1 MPPTQG
7 AVVPDFEAVCCDG
20 ETFRS
25 RALSETLGA
34 DGGLLVSTGFVFS
47 AIAENWYKRFEGY
60 GWGSEAVPLL
70 GISRDGP
77 YAQNAFLRRLDAPF
91 RLFADVGGG
100 VSETLGLLTDR
111 HHMANVTTPRRSVFV
126 LDADR
131 AVQYAHVADDWTS
144 PLPREEIGEALGVL

>member
-7 AVVPDFEAVCCDG
+7 EVVPDFEAVCCDG

-25 RALSETLGA
+25 RALSETLGP

-60 GWGSEAVPLL
+60 GWGSESVPLL

-77 YAQNAFLRRLDAPF
+77 YAQNEFLRQNGLPF

-100 VSETLGLLTDR
+100 VSESLGLLTER
-111 HHMANVTTPRRSVFV
+111 HHMANITTPRRSVFV
-126 LDADR
+126 LDPDR
-131 AVQYAHVADDWTS
+131 EVQYVHVAEDWIS
-144 PLPREEIGEALGVL
+144 PLPREEIGAAVDDL

>member
-1 MPPTQG
+1 MPPTRG
-7 AVVPDFEAVCCDG
+7 ETVPDFEALCCDG
-20 ETFRS
+20 ETFQS

-47 AIAENWYKRFEGY
+47 AIAQNWYKRFEGY
-60 GWGSEAVPLL
+60 GWGSASVPLL

-77 YAQNAFLRRLDAPF
+77 YAQNEFLRQNALPF
-91 RLFADVGGG
+91 RLFADVDGG

-111 HHMANVTTPRRSVFV
+111 HHMANVRTPQRSVFV

-131 AVQYAHVADDWTS
+131 EVQYVHVADDWIS
-144 PLPREEIGEALGVL
+144 PLPREEIGEALDDL

>member
-1 MPPTQG
+1 MPLTQG
-7 AVVPDFEAVCCDG
+7 ETVPDFEALCCDG
-20 ETFRS
+20 ETFQS
-25 RALSETLGA
+25 RALSETLGD

-60 GWGSEAVPLL
+60 GWGSESVPLL

-77 YAQNAFLRRLDAPF
+77 YAQNEFLRQNHLPF
-91 RLFADVGGG
+91 RLFADVSGE

-111 HHMANVTTPRRSVFV
+111 HHMANVATPRRSVFV

-131 AVQYAHVADDWTS
+131 EVQYAHVADDWIS
-144 PLPREEIGEALGVL
+144 PLPRAEIGAALDEF